1 MFNKENIKKIINL
14 MSENLEP
21 DDELVYRN
29 NYKETD
35 EHNKNLTI
43 EIFLNTLN
51 NDEGLNLIVKEHDK
65 NKGVFLEFEIIHSPF
80 ANFVLKN
87 IQNETICHLYFS
99 SKLQSSILCKGKNLK
114 GLMYCIGKLIYK
126 APDENIFERVS
137 VFNNNFQ
144 NYDFRKISHTFS
156 ILNRFNR
163 DLNLI
168 DSQIH
173 FKKLT
178 LTELKDI
185 IPLYNTDASSYELKS
200 MNNILILV
208 PGLFEDDV
216 TLPVIDRETESE
228 YIFKT
233 YQGYFKSFNINEHI
247 AMTNYI
253 DFIVKMKE
261 EIDKHKE
268 TGLKNVETSILFR
281 ESIIPGKELID
292 LKDKYRDH
300 RPQIVMNFK
309 HKNKNIF
316 LEIKINPDDV
326 YKNIYELPISFCY
339 KPANHIENILGEQL
353 TLNKLFHNQGYYFDM
368 IVLFDFQLLAA
379 F

>member
-43 EIFLNTLN
+43 EKFLNTLN

-156 ILNRFNR
+156 TLNRFNR

-185 IPLYNTDASSYELKS
+185 IPLYNIDASSYELKS

-281 ESIIPGKELID
+281 ESIIPGKELVD

-368 IVLFDFQLLAA
+368 IVLIEY
-379 F
+379 